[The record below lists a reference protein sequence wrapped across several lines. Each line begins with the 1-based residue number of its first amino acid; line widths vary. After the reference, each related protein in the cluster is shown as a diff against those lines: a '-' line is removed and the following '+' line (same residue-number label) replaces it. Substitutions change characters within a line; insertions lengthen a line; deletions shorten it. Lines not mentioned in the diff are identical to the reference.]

1 MKKHNKLTTKM
12 TTKKATKKAAGSSA
26 LIQSLVE
33 KDVACLASGPAP
45 VCGGVLNC

>member
-1 MKKHNKLTTKM
+1 MKKQNKVTTK
-12 TTKKATKKAAGSSA
+12 TKAGKKAASSA

-45 VCGGVLNC
+45 VCGGILNC